1 MLLALCLLTASF
13 GYAQKAEWKAMEDFH
28 AVMSPTFHPAE
39 ENNLKPTRENA
50 QKLLLVAKKW
60 QQSAVPSGFNAV
72 LAQPILKKLVKDCSM
87 VAQAVKAKKSDAEL
101 KSVAVTT
108 PTTLIPFVVIVTPE
122 PTTTLVSTVAVP

>member
-1 MLLALCLLTASF
+1 MKKIMLLALCLLASSF
-13 GYAQKAEWKAMEDFH
+13 GYAQKAEWKAMQDFH

-50 QKLLLVAKKW
+50 EKLLLVAQKW
-60 QQSAVPSGFNAV
+60 QKSKVPAGFNAV

-101 KSVAVTT
+101 KQ
-108 PTTLIPFVVIVTPE
+108 LITKAHDTFHE
-122 PTTTLVSTVAVP
+122 FAEKCRE